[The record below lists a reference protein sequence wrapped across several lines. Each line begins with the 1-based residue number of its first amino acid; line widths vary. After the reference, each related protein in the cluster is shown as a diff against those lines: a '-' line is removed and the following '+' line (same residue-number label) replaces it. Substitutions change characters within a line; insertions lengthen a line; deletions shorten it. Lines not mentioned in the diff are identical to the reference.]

1 MSSATYDLFSWK
13 CFLLV
18 CKFGSVRQ
26 AAQTLRLEPSTVSR
40 RIGSLSDALGA
51 PLFEQR
57 GRSLYLTEE
66 GKRAQRN
73 FAPLVQSMEAV
84 LALTGDKT
92 FVPVHRIHLVAPS
105 GYTMA
110 IVRHAVS
117 VFQKIFPET
126 QFWLETGRYGD
137 ESFESLGNGIDL
149 ILSTIARENAFFER
163 RLISKHRTFCFASPH
178 YLRTYPVSHPRD
190 LFRRRLG
197 GNTQFITNQY
207 FENCTTG
214 EKADLPLDF
223 QVMSDNTYV
232 LLEWAAAGHGILV
245 GCPYTTGIDYVRNG
259 KLAVV
264 LPHWRMR
271 DNLVYAYAAKRD
283 LAAPDKLLG
292 LFMDRL
298 KIASDTLEAAA
309 DQVFGLRVG
318 E

>member
-1 MSSATYDLFSWK
+1 M
-13 CFLLV
+13 LV

-26 AAQTLRLEPSTVSR
+26 AAQALQLEPSTVSR

-57 GRSLYLTEE
+57 VRSLYLTEA

-73 FAPLVQSMEAV
+73 FAPLVQTMETV
-84 LALTGDKT
+84 LSLTGDET
-92 FVPVHRIHLVAPS
+92 FAPAHRIHLVAPS

-117 VFQKIFPET
+117 VFQKIYPDT

-163 RLISKHRTFCFASPH
+163 RVISKHRTFCFASPH
-178 YLRTYPVSHPRD
+178 YLRSYPVSHPKD

-207 FENCTTG
+207 FENRKTG

-223 QVMSDNTYV
+223 QVMSDNTFV
-232 LLEWAAAGHGILV
+232 LLEWAAGGHGILV
-245 GCPYTTGIDYVRNG
+245 GCPYTTGIDYICNG
-259 KLAVV
+259 TLSVV
-264 LPHWRMR
+264 FPDWRMR

-292 LFMDRL
+292 VFMDRL
-298 KIASDTLEAAA
+298 KVASDTLEAAA
-309 DQVFGLRVG
+309 DHVFGFG
-318 E
+318 AAE